1 MVEKKDDD
9 EHDKTEA
16 ENGENIDDK
25 SHTDKHQHGEEYIKP
40 GNKDYLSYYV
50 YQGEWRPTKPKRE
63 VAATNKGPGPAIVNL
78 PTAIGDQDHD
88 PRRIRAPAYKIGE
101 RDMRHFYSCAPG
113 SAKYDTRTL
122 TNKGKDVCHAPK
134 IGEKIKGMKP
144 FESPG
149 PAKYHRGDSD
159 GIVFS
164 RAPAYTM
171 QFFHDF
177 ARPFNS
183 PAPDRYTLPE
193 CMGSRKAPY
202 GGGPQYVI
210 GERLDKTG
218 IPQLNPGPA
227 AYQLPSTNV
236 TKQKPPAYTMG
247 LKTLSQRIGTATPG
261 PASNDLHMVKF
272 HKPATPRFT
281 FGIRHSPYK
290 AFQAFAPGD

>member
-16 ENGENIDDK
+16 ENGENVDDK

-101 RDMRHFYSCAPG
+101 RKLVIKLVGR
-113 SAKYDTRTL
+113 
-122 TNKGKDVCHAPK
+122 NK
-134 IGEKIKGMKP
+134 
-144 FESPG
+144 
-149 PAKYHRGDSD
+149 
-159 GIVFS
+159 
-164 RAPAYTM
+164 
-171 QFFHDF
+171 
-177 ARPFNS
+177 
-183 PAPDRYTLPE
+183 
-193 CMGSRKAPY
+193 
-202 GGGPQYVI
+202 
-210 GERLDKTG
+210 
-218 IPQLNPGPA
+218 
-227 AYQLPSTNV
+227 
-236 TKQKPPAYTMG
+236 
-247 LKTLSQRIGTATPG
+247 
-261 PASNDLHMVKF
+261 VKF